1 MLSSIA
7 HFVIPEP
14 ITKRVPET
22 GVFFLTKRTRIW
34 RRRRGCLTKRLIL
47 CFGDIIVLLK
57 PKVGGIVAEI
67 PSDRAPVTCQ
77 AV

>member
-1 MLSSIA
+1 MLSSVA

-14 ITKRVPET
+14 ITSRGPEN
-22 GVFFLTKRTRIW
+22 GLFFTKRTRIW
-34 RRRRGCLTKRLIL
+34 QRRRGCLTKRLIL

-67 PSDRAPVTCQ
+67 PSDRALVTCQ